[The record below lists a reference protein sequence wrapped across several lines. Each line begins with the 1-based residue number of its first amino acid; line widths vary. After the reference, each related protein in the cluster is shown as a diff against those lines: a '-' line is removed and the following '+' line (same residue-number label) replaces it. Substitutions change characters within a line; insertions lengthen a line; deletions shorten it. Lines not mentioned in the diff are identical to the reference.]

1 MEMREFTRRDWD
13 AFAGAERW
21 PDAAPLIGEGAFAD
35 GERYVLV
42 LDATGGCMIADDEQ
56 ADYGGY
62 QLRRAFLSQAE
73 ARAFAERL
81 GNPDHKL
88 DLFVRGFRKV

>member
-1 MEMREFTRRDWD
+1 MEMREFTKGDWS

-21 PDAAPLIGEGAFAD
+21 ADALPLIGESAFAG

-42 LDATGGCMIADDEQ
+42 LDATGGCMVADDEQ

-62 QLRRAFLSQAE
+62 QMRRAFLSQAD
-73 ARAFAERL
+73 ARLFAERL
-81 GNPDHKL
+81 GNPAHKL
-88 DLFVRGFRKV
+88 DFFVRGFTKV